1 MKRSGAIEYASYAS
15 FENTGQCIS
24 LQHLDDGLRHR
35 LDYCRQPGDVA
46 HFQRAPRRQPLYA
59 VDLRPADLC
68 PQHGLHRLA
77 DCPAARQL
85 RPVELLQIA
94 INFVF
99 SAAIDFFMHAMAGLQ
114 GLNWPFAA
122 VLLVAGCATLAFGI
136 CIEVASQVLM
146 VPGDGAVKAIAQT
159 GKWWMG
165 STKVAFDSTMVTI
178 AVILSTLYGGLG
190 TLTGLGVGTLV
201 SAMLVGRFVNF
212 FNRRVFLIERL
223 ARLSLDDETKA
234 AGALSK
240 EIQS

>member
-1 MKRSGAIEYASYAS
+1 
-15 FENTGQCIS
+15 
-24 LQHLDDGLRHR
+24 
-35 LDYCRQPGDVA
+35 
-46 HFQRAPRRQPLYA
+46 
-59 VDLRPADLC
+59 
-68 PQHGLHRLA
+68 
-77 DCPAARQL
+77 
-85 RPVELLQIA
+85 
-94 INFVF
+94 
-99 SAAIDFFMHAMAGLQ
+99 MHAMAGLQ

-190 TLTGLGVGTLV
+190 TLTGLCVGTLV

>member
-1 MKRSGAIEYASYAS
+1 MTAFGIDLITVASLGTSPISSVPLVVSLYTPWT
-15 FENTGQCIS
+15 FGQLTFVLNMAFIV
-24 LQHLDDGLRHR
+24 LQIALL
-35 LDYCRQPGDVA
+35 
-46 HFQRAPRRQPLYA
+46 RRQF
-59 VDLRPADLC
+59 
-68 PQHGLHRLA
+68 
-77 DCPAARQL
+77 

-114 GLNWPFAA
+114 GLSWPFAA
-122 VLLVAGCATLAFGI
+122 ALLVAGCATLAFGI

-159 GKWWMG
+159 GKWRMG

-190 TLTGLGVGTLV
+190 DPDWPWRRHAGVGHARRAL
-201 SAMLVGRFVNF
+201 VNF
-212 FNRRVFLIERL
+212 FNRRVFFIERL

-234 AGALSK
+234 ARALSK
-240 EIQS
+240 EVQS

>member
-1 MKRSGAIEYASYAS
+1 MRHMHHLKIRVSVFLCSILMTAFGIDLITVASLGTSPISSVPLVVSLYTPWT
-15 FENTGQCIS
+15 FGQLTFVLNMAFI
-24 LQHLDDGLRHR
+24 
-35 LDYCRQPGDVA
+35 V
-46 HFQRAPRRQPLYA
+46 
-59 VDLRPADLC
+59 
-68 PQHGLHRLA
+68 
-77 DCPAARQL
+77 
-85 RPVELLQIA
+85 LQIA

-159 GKWWMG
+159 GKWRMG

-212 FNRRVFLIERL
+212 FNRRVFFIERL

-240 EIQS
+240 EVQS